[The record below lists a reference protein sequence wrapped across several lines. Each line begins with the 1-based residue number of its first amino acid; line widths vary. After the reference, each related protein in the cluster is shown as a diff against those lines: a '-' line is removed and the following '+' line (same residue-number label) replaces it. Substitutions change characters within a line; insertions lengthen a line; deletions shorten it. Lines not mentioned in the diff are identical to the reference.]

1 MKEQVLNHKQ
11 PLSEQQSKKVVYVE
25 MFRAGPQI
33 SSTGQKLVFDESD
46 LDQVVGSYDP
56 IHHEAPLI
64 IGHDQQDDTP
74 ALGWVRKVWRKGK
87 ELWGKVELTPKAE
100 QLIKDG
106 VFKKVSSSFYLPEA
120 ETNPTPGKL
129 SLRHLGLVS
138 VPAVKGLTA
147 FSEESEQQTIT
158 ITPSEGESS
167 ISFKEHLGKNQTMAR
182 KKTKPETPASV
193 SSVIEHTE
201 GGGMTVNINIGGGDK
216 PKSNVYD
223 DSGNQISETGA
234 PAEYDMD
241 YGMESDTEADPAM
254 NTADDS
260 SSDDLGLEDGG
271 PDDTDGTD
279 GADATDGMD
288 GTDGTDSTDPTGDD
302 GGDMAPDAGMNG
314 GADDSSTEPSEE
326 GDGAPDDG
334 TEDISG
340 DMEGDD
346 QKIAQLA
353 SEYEI
358 DELIKALAL
367 KTDAASMME
376 GQGMSYGEM
385 PESLKKAMEAKKKG
399 EGESEDEKKKK
410 KKEEDSEDMGEKC
423 TDAGEPSGAGE
434 PSSEKVKGA
443 DEPKGEQV
451 YAEEEAA
458 EEDEEV
464 SEHGEGCKDYEEDED
479 EKKKKM
485 MKSDMSKETTPEE
498 ATGTLDHSESAMG
511 VQGQNDLQARVA
523 ELEEELARQ
532 KKLMREKEISDFCE
546 TLYGEGKL
554 TQQIVSKTDLVRFM
568 ETLNNK
574 NSVNF
579 SETGKASQFDFFKG
593 VLEKLPSMVSFEE
606 FATPASAP
614 KSRKQPSPSAD
625 GYVYDPATA
634 DLHAQALD
642 YAEEKG
648 VEYTIALKA
657 VLSNS

>member
-1 MKEQVLNHKQ
+1 MKEHVLNQKE
-11 PLSEQQSKKVVYVE
+11 PLSAQQPKKVVFIE

-33 SSTGQKLVFDESD
+33 SSTGQKLVFTEND

-56 IHHEAPLI
+56 VHHEAPLI

-87 ELWGKVELTPKAE
+87 ELWGRVELTPKAE

-138 VPAVKGLTA
+138 IPAVKGLTA
-147 FSEESEQQTIT
+147 FSELSEQETIT

-182 KKTKPETPASV
+182 KKTKPEAPVTSV
-193 SSVIEHTE
+193 VDHAD
-201 GGGMTVNINIGGGDK
+201 GGGMTVNINIGGGNT
-216 PKSNVYD
+216 PKANVYD
-223 DSGNQISETGA
+223 DSGNQVSETGS

-241 YGMESDTEADPAM
+241 YGMESDMGTEDPAM
-254 NTADDS
+254 SMADD
-260 SSDDLGLEDGG
+260 SSDDLGLEDGT
-271 PDDTDGTD
+271 DDGTE
-279 GADATDGMD
+279 
-288 GTDGTDSTDPTGDD
+288 GDMEGEAPEEGGDEAPAPAPGED
-302 GGDMAPDAGMNG
+302 GGDMP
-314 GADDSSTEPSEE
+314 TEEPSEE
-326 GDGAPDDG
+326 GEEGPEME

-358 DELIKALAL
+358 EELIKALAL

-376 GQGMSYGEM
+376 GEGMSYGEM
-385 PESLKKAMEAKKKG
+385 PEGLKKALEAKKGKG
-399 EGESEDEKKKK
+399 EDESEDDEEKK
-410 KKEEDSEDMGEKC
+410 SEDMGEQVS
-423 TDAGEPSGAGE
+423 DAGKPSGAGE
-434 PSSEKVKGA
+434 PPSEDVKGA
-443 DEPKGEQV
+443 EEPKGEQV
-451 YAEEEAA
+451 YAEEETEEVSDNGEGCKSYEE
-458 EEDEEV
+458 EEDEE
-464 SEHGEGCKDYEEDED
+464 
-479 EKKKKM
+479 KKKM
-485 MKSDMSKETTPEE
+485 MKSDMSEETASEE
-498 ATGTLDHSESAMG
+498 ATGTLDHSEGAMG
-511 VQGQNDLQARVA
+511 VRGQNDLQTRVA

-554 TQQIVSKTDLVRFM
+554 TQQIVAKADLVRFM

-579 SETGKASQFDFFKG
+579 SETGKASQFDFFRG
-593 VLEKLPSMVSFEE
+593 ILDNLPSMVSFEE

-614 KSRKQPSPSAD
+614 KGKKQPTPSVD
-625 GYVYDPATA
+625 GYVYDPSTA
-634 DLHAQALD
+634 DLHAQALE

-648 VEYTIALKA
+648 VDYTIALKA
-657 VLSNS
+657 ILSN